1 MSYNVDLTPGGDLIF
16 QPIPR
21 PFLLN
26 SRLFLGLSSYRP
38 DFWSVYLGACSLQC
52 LSFFSGPKFQVC
64 FATQFPFSFLPLPIT
79 TLEFRWVSLGLAQL
93 LFGLIRYTFSF
104 GFYFSRYF
112 YMQKAHYLLCFIE
125 GCVIRKQ
132 VNHHPYSTSFL
143 VLVGFSFTFYHKSRV
158 RWAPGS

>member
-1 MSYNVDLTPGGDLIF
+1 MSISNFPTFLALFPVVSGFSIF

-26 SRLFLGLSSYRP
+26 SRLFLELSSYRP

-93 LFGLIRYTFSF
+93 LFGLDWLGTLFRSVFIFLDIFTCRKHIICCVSLKVVLL
-104 GFYFSRYF
+104 GSRWTITPTP
-112 YMQKAHYLLCFIE
+112 L
-125 GCVIRKQ
+125 V
-132 VNHHPYSTSFL
+132 FL
-143 VLVGFSFTFYHKSRV
+143 F
-158 RWAPGS
+158 